1 MVQIGDRIPCGPA
14 FFTMRDKRRP
24 CPRICTWPD
33 HSVSTGKDMI
43 MRIVADA
50 LISTCM
56 LRLAHAIVE
65 NLYAEDNQPV
75 EPLEINYLPICS
87 SLANY

>member
-1 MVQIGDRIPCGPA
+1 
-14 FFTMRDKRRP
+14 
-24 CPRICTWPD
+24 
-33 HSVSTGKDMI
+33 

-56 LRLAHAIVE
+56 LRLAQIRNGVAIVE
-65 NLYAEDNQPV
+65 NLYTEDNQPV

>member
-1 MVQIGDRIPCGPA
+1 
-14 FFTMRDKRRP
+14 
-24 CPRICTWPD
+24 
-33 HSVSTGKDMI
+33 MI
-43 MRIVADA
+43 MRIVTDA

-56 LRLAHAIVE
+56 LRLAHAIAE